1 MVKEELGNEN
11 IKKTIEKNHQRRK
24 AETLERE
31 EERMQRFRYE
41 YFIVNI
47 GSAAFRGYGG
57 SIKKTTT
64 SAATSGTLYKIYGC
78 GYMMPKGTTT
88 EALDI
93 AAFVDLDPDI
103 LIPLESTVI
112 YQN

>member
-1 MVKEELGNEN
+1 MILSKIL
-11 IKKTIEKNHQRRK
+11 KNTFLVLVFGLVVT
-24 AETLERE
+24 ACAT
-31 EERMQRFRYE
+31 
-41 YFIVNI
+41 
-47 GSAAFRGYGG
+47 
-57 SIKKTTT
+57 KKTTT

-93 AAFVDLDPDI
+93 AAFLDLDPDI